1 MDNLQASYEALKAG
15 KATGMDGVTKKG
27 YGENLIENLRDLSGR
42 LKQMGYRPQ
51 PKRRTY
57 IPKAGVRKGGH

>member
-27 YGENLIENLRDLSGR
+27 YGENLIENLRDFCPEG
-42 LKQMGYRPQ
+42 
-51 PKRRTY
+51 
-57 IPKAGVRKGGH
+57 